1 MEIKRDYYLNEL
13 IDRLDNGLIKIIT
26 GIRRCGK
33 SYLLNTI
40 FKNYLVGQG
49 IDNEHIIQ
57 LSLDEN
63 KNKKFLD
70 PDVLDEYI
78 RSLIIDGNKYYLLLD
93 EIQEVKDF
101 ESVLIGFMHINN
113 VEIYV
118 TGSNSKFLSSDIV
131 TEFRGRGD
139 EIRVYPLSFAEFY
152 SVYDGSEEKALS
164 EYYTYGGLPLTV
176 LAKTDNSKINYLRT
190 QKDNVYINDIVDRN
204 NIQNKEELEMLVQ
217 IIASD
222 IGCLT
227 NPLKLSNSFKERD
240 RQSTMTDKTIYNYL
254 GYLQDAFMIEKAR
267 RFDVRGKRFIETPQK
282 YYFTDMGIRNSF
294 LDFRQ
299 SEEISHTME
308 NVIYIELKKRG
319 YNVDVGSVEI
329 REGDAKKQLEIDF
342 VANKGNNKIYI
353 QSALEMKTGEK
364 VRQEQK
370 SLLNVN
376 DFFKKIIIGGDNV
389 KRSRYDNGIIKFPL
403 GIFIESGAHFTRQVS
418 LKYKAWLVYHV
429 LYPVMK
435 FGVLK
440 FNCVNSK

>member
-1 MEIKRDYYLNEL
+1 MEIKRDYYLKEL
-13 IDRLDNGLIKIIT
+13 IDRIDNQLIKVIT

-33 SYLLNTI
+33 SYLLNII
-40 FKNYLVGQG
+40 FKNYLIENG
-49 IDNEHIIQ
+49 IDENHIIQ

-63 KNKKFLD
+63 KNKKYLD
-70 PDVLDEYI
+70 PDILDEYI
-78 RSLIIDGNKYYLLLD
+78 RSLIKDKDKYYILLD

-101 ESVLIGFMHINN
+101 ESVLIGFMHIDN

-152 SVYDGSEEKALS
+152 SVYDGTEERALS

-176 LAKTDNSKINYLRT
+176 IAKTDNSKINYLRT

-204 NIQNKEELEMLVQ
+204 NVQNKEELEMLVQ
-217 IIASD
+217 VIASD

-227 NPLKLSNSFKERD
+227 NPLKLSNNFKERD
-240 RQSTMTDKTIYNYL
+240 KTSTMTDKTIYNYL

-329 REGDAKKQLEIDF
+329 REGNAKKQLEIDF

-353 QSALEMKTGEK
+353 QSALEMKTKEK
-364 VRQEQK
+364 VEQEQR

-376 DFFKKIIIGGDNV
+376 DFFKKIIIVGDNI
-389 KRSRYDNGIIKFPL
+389 KRSRYDNGIIIMSIYDFL
-403 GIFIESGAHFTRQVS
+403 LDSNS
-418 LKYKAWLVYHV
+418 LEY
-429 LYPVMK
+429 
-435 FGVLK
+435 
-440 FNCVNSK
+440 

>member
-13 IDRLDNGLIKIIT
+13 IDRIDNQLIKIIT

-33 SYLLNTI
+33 SYLLNKI
-40 FKNYLVGQG
+40 LKKYLIENGTDEG
-49 IDNEHIIQ
+49 HIIQ
-57 LSLDEN
+57 LSLDE
-63 KNKKFLD
+63 KKKKKYLD
-70 PDVLDEYI
+70 PDVLDEYV
-78 RSLIIDGNKYYLLLD
+78 RSLIKDENKYYILLD
-93 EIQEVKDF
+93 EIQEVKGF
-101 ESVLIGFMHINN
+101 ESVLIGFMNIDN

-152 SVYDGSEEKALS
+152 SVYGGSEEKALS

-190 QKDNVYINDIVDRN
+190 QKDNVYINDIVERN
-204 NIQNKEELEMLVQ
+204 KVQNKEELEMLVQ
-217 IIASD
+217 IIASN

-227 NPLKLSNSFKERD
+227 NPLKLSNNFKERD
-240 RQSTMTDKTIYNYL
+240 KTSTMTDKTIYNYL
-254 GYLQDAFMIEKAR
+254 GYLQNAFIIEKAR
-267 RFDVRGKRFIETPQK
+267 RFDVRGKKFIDTPQK

-308 NVIYIELKKRG
+308 NIIYIELKKRG

-329 REGDAKKQLEIDF
+329 REGNSKKQLEIDF

-364 VRQEQK
+364 VRQEQR

-376 DFFKKIIIGGDNV
+376 DFFKKIIIVGDNI
-389 KRSRYDNGIIKFPL
+389 KRSRYDNGIILMSIYDFLLDDK
-403 GIFIESGAHFTRQVS
+403 S
-418 LKYKAWLVYHV
+418 LEY
-429 LYPVMK
+429 
-435 FGVLK
+435 
-440 FNCVNSK
+440 

>member
-1 MEIKRDYYLNEL
+1 MEIKRDYYLKEL
-13 IDRLDNGLIKIIT
+13 IDRIDNQLIKIIT

-40 FKNYLVGQG
+40 FKNYLIEQG
-49 IDNEHIIQ
+49 IDEEHIIQ

-63 KNKKFLD
+63 KNKKYLY

-78 RSLIIDGNKYYLLLD
+78 RSLIKDKNKYYILLD
-93 EIQEVKDF
+93 EVQEVKNF
-101 ESVLIGFMHINN
+101 ESVLIGFMHISN

-139 EIRVYPLSFAEFY
+139 EIRVYPLSFSEFY
-152 SVYDGSEEKALS
+152 SVYEGSEEKALS
-164 EYYTYGGLPLTV
+164 EYYIYGGLPLTV
-176 LAKTDNSKINYLRT
+176 IAKTDNAKINYLRA
-190 QKDNVYINDIVDRN
+190 QKDNVYINDIVERN
-204 NIQNKEELEMLVQ
+204 KIQNKEKLEMLVQ

-227 NPLKLSNSFKERD
+227 NPLKLSNNFKERD
-240 RQSTMTDKTIYNYL
+240 SLSTMTDKTIYNYL

-267 RFDVRGKRFIETPQK
+267 RFDVRWKNFIETPQK

-299 SEEISHTME
+299 SEEVSHIME

-329 REGDAKKQLEIDF
+329 REGNAKKQLEIDF

-353 QSALEMKTGEK
+353 QSALEMKTEEK
-364 VRQEQK
+364 VKQEQK

-376 DFFKKIIIGGDNV
+376 DFFKKIIIVGDNI
-389 KRSRYDNGIIKFPL
+389 KRSRFDNGIIIMSIYDFL
-403 GIFIESGAHFTRQVS
+403 LDANS
-418 LKYKAWLVYHV
+418 LEY
-429 LYPVMK
+429 
-435 FGVLK
+435 
-440 FNCVNSK
+440 

>member
-1 MEIKRDYYLNEL
+1 MEIKRDYYLKEL
-13 IDRLDNGLIKIIT
+13 IDRIDNQLIKIIT

-33 SYLLNTI
+33 SYLLNVI
-40 FKNYLVGQG
+40 FKNYLKEQG
-49 IDNEHIIQ
+49 IDEEHIIQ

-63 KNKKFLD
+63 KNKKYLE

-78 RSLIIDGNKYYLLLD
+78 RSLIKDKNKYYILLD

-101 ESVLIGFMHINN
+101 ESVLIGFMHIDN

-139 EIRVYPLSFAEFY
+139 EIRIYPLSFAEFY
-152 SVYDGSEEKALS
+152 SVYDGSEEIALS

-176 LAKTDNSKINYLRT
+176 LSKTDNSKINYLKT

-204 NIQNKEELEMLVQ
+204 KVKNKEELEMLVQ

-227 NPLKLSNSFKERD
+227 NPLKLSNNFKERD
-240 RQSTMTDKTIYNYL
+240 KLSTMTDKTIYNYL

-364 VRQEQK
+364 VKQEQK

-376 DFFKKIIIGGDNV
+376 DFFKKIIIVGDNI
-389 KRSRYDNGIIKFPL
+389 KRSRYDNGIILMSIYDFL
-403 GIFIESGAHFTRQVS
+403 LDDNS
-418 LKYKAWLVYHV
+418 LEY
-429 LYPVMK
+429 
-435 FGVLK
+435 
-440 FNCVNSK
+440 

>member
-13 IDRLDNGLIKIIT
+13 VNRLDNGLIKIIT

-40 FKNYLVGQG
+40 FKNYLIEQG
-49 IDNEHIIQ
+49 IEENHIIQ
-57 LSLDEN
+57 LSLDERN
-63 KNKKFLD
+63 NLKYLN
-70 PDVLDEYI
+70 PDRLDEYI
-78 RSLIIDGNKYYLLLD
+78 RSLIIDEKKYYLLLD
-93 EIQEVKDF
+93 EIQEVTEF

-139 EIRVYPLSFAEFY
+139 EIRVYPLSFSEFY

-164 EYYTYGGLPLTV
+164 EYYTFGGLPLTII
-176 LAKTDNSKINYLRT
+176 AKTDNAKINYLKT

-204 NIQNKEELEMLVQ
+204 KVQNKEELEMLVQ
-217 IIASD
+217 IIASNV
-222 IGCLT
+222 GSLT
-227 NPLKLSNSFKERD
+227 NPLKLSNNFKERD
-240 RQSTMTDKTIYNYL
+240 KMSSMTDKTIYKYL
-254 GYLQDAFMIEKAR
+254 GYLQDAFLIEKAR

-329 REGDAKKQLEIDF
+329 REGDSKKQLEIDF

-353 QSALEMKTGEK
+353 QSALEMKTKEK
-364 VRQEQK
+364 VEQEQK
-370 SLLNVN
+370 SLLNIN
-376 DFFKKIIIGGDNV
+376 DFFKKIIIVGDNI
-389 KRSRYDNGIIKFPL
+389 KRSRYENGIILMSIYDFL
-403 GIFIESGAHFTRQVS
+403 LDEDS
-418 LKYKAWLVYHV
+418 LNY
-429 LYPVMK
+429 
-435 FGVLK
+435 
-440 FNCVNSK
+440 

>member
-1 MEIKRDYYLNEL
+1 MEIRRDYYLKEL
-13 IDRLDNGLIKIIT
+13 IDRIDNGLIKIIT

-33 SYLLNTI
+33 SYLLNII
-40 FKNYLVGQG
+40 FKNYLIEQG
-49 IDNEHIIQ
+49 IGEDHIIQ
-57 LSLDEN
+57 FSLDEN
-63 KNKKFLD
+63 KNKKYLN
-70 PDVLDEYI
+70 PDILDEYI
-78 RSLIIDGNKYYLLLD
+78 RELIKDENKYYILLD
-93 EIQEVKDF
+93 EIQEVKEF
-101 ESVLIGFMHINN
+101 ESVLIGFMHISNL
-113 VEIYV
+113 EIYV

-139 EIRVYPLSFAEFY
+139 EIRVYPLSFSEFY
-152 SVYDGSEEKALS
+152 SVYNGSEEKALN
-164 EYYTYGGLPLTV
+164 EYYTFGGLPLTV
-176 LAKTDNSKINYLRT
+176 LSKTDNTKINYLRT

-204 NIQNKEELEMLVQ
+204 KIQNKEELEMLVQ

-227 NPLKLSNSFKERD
+227 NPLKLSNNFKERD
-240 RQSTMTDKTIYNYL
+240 KLSTMTDKTIYNYL

-294 LDFRQ
+294 IDFRQ
-299 SEEISHTME
+299 SEETSHIME

-329 REGDAKKQLEIDF
+329 REGDKKKQLEIDF

-353 QSALEMKTGEK
+353 QSALEMKTADK

-376 DFFKKIIIGGDNV
+376 DFFKKIIIVGDNV
-389 KRSRYDNGIIKFPL
+389 KRSRYDNGIIL
-403 GIFIESGAHFTRQVS
+403 MGIYDFLLDENS
-418 LKYKAWLVYHV
+418 LDY
-429 LYPVMK
+429 
-435 FGVLK
+435 
-440 FNCVNSK
+440 

>member
-1 MEIKRDYYLNEL
+1 MEIRREHYLKEL
-13 IDRLDNGLIKIIT
+13 IDRMDNQLIKIIT

-40 FKNYLVGQG
+40 FKNYLIEQG
-49 IDNEHIIQ
+49 NDEEHIIQ

-63 KNKKFLD
+63 KNKKYLD
-70 PDVLDEYI
+70 PDDLDEYI
-78 RSLIIDGNKYYLLLD
+78 RNLIIDDKKYYILLD

-101 ESVLIGFMHINN
+101 ESVLIGFMHIDN
-113 VEIYV
+113 VDIYV

-152 SVYDGSEEKALS
+152 SVYNGSEEKALS

-176 LAKTDNSKINYLRT
+176 LAKTDNAKINYLKT
-190 QKDNVYINDIVDRN
+190 QKDNVYINDIVERN

-222 IGCLT
+222 IGSLT
-227 NPLKLSNSFKERD
+227 NPLKLSNNFRERD
-240 RQSTMTDKTIYNYL
+240 NLSTMTDKTIYNYL
-254 GYLQDAFMIEKAR
+254 GYLQDAFLIEKAR
-267 RFDVRGKRFIETPQK
+267 RFDVRGKKFIETPQK

-308 NVIYIELKKRG
+308 NVIYLELKKRG

-329 REGDAKKQLEIDF
+329 REGNAKKQLEIDF

-353 QSALEMKTGEK
+353 QSALEMRTGEK
-364 VRQEQK
+364 VQQEQK
-370 SLLNVN
+370 SLINVN
-376 DFFKKIIIGGDNV
+376 DFFKKIIIVGDNIT
-389 KRSRYDNGIIKFPL
+389 RSRYDNGIILMSIYDFL
-403 GIFIESGAHFTRQVS
+403 LDEDS
-418 LKYKAWLVYHV
+418 LSY
-429 LYPVMK
+429 
-435 FGVLK
+435 
-440 FNCVNSK
+440 

>member
-1 MEIKRDYYLNEL
+1 MEIKRDYYLQEL
-13 IDRLDNGLIKIIT
+13 IDRTDNQLIKIIT

-33 SYLLNTI
+33 SYLLNKI
-40 FKNYLVGQG
+40 FKNYLMDQG
-49 IDNEHIIQ
+49 IDEKHIIQ

-63 KNKKFLD
+63 KNKKYLD

-78 RSLIIDGNKYYLLLD
+78 RSLIKDNNKYYLLLD
-93 EIQEVKDF
+93 EVQEVKNF
-101 ESVLIGFMHINN
+101 ESVLIGFMHIDN
-113 VEIYV
+113 VDIYV

-152 SVYDGSEEKALS
+152 SVYEGSEERALS

-204 NIQNKEELEMLVQ
+204 KVQNKEELEMLVQ

-227 NPLKLSNSFKERD
+227 NPLKLSNNFKERD
-240 RQSTMTDKTIYNYL
+240 KTSSMTDKTIYNYL

-353 QSALEMKTGEK
+353 QSALEMKTPEK
-364 VRQEQK
+364 VQQEQK

-376 DFFKKIIIGGDNV
+376 DFFKKIIIVGENI
-389 KRSRYDNGIIKFPL
+389 KRSRYDNGIILMSIYDFL
-403 GIFIESGAHFTRQVS
+403 LDSNS
-418 LKYKAWLVYHV
+418 LEY
-429 LYPVMK
+429 
-435 FGVLK
+435 
-440 FNCVNSK
+440 

>member
-1 MEIKRDYYLNEL
+1 MEIKRDYYLKEL
-13 IDRLDNGLIKIIT
+13 IDRMDNQLIKIIT

-33 SYLLNTI
+33 SYLLNII
-40 FKNYLVGQG
+40 FKKYLLENGT
-49 IDNEHIIQ
+49 DEDHIIQ

-63 KNKKFLD
+63 KNKKYLN
-70 PDVLDEYI
+70 PDILDEHI
-78 RSLIIDGNKYYLLLD
+78 RSLIKDKNKYYILLD

-101 ESVLIGFMHINN
+101 ESVLIGFMHMTN

-152 SVYDGSEEKALS
+152 SVYDGTEEKALN

-176 LAKTDNSKINYLRT
+176 IAKTDNGKINYLRT
-190 QKDNVYINDIVDRN
+190 QKDNVYINDIIDRN
-204 NIQNKEELEMLVQ
+204 HIQNKEELEMLVQ

-227 NPLKLSNSFKERD
+227 NPLKLSNNFKERD
-240 RQSTMTDKTIYNYL
+240 KLSTMTDKTIYNYL

-299 SEEISHTME
+299 SEEVSHIME

-353 QSALEMKTGEK
+353 QSALEMKTEEK
-364 VRQEQK
+364 VKQEQK

-376 DFFKKIIIGGDNV
+376 DFFKKIIIVGDNI
-389 KRSRYDNGIIKFPL
+389 KRSRYDNGIIIMSIYDFL
-403 GIFIESGAHFTRQVS
+403 LDANS
-418 LKYKAWLVYHV
+418 LDY
-429 LYPVMK
+429 
-435 FGVLK
+435 
-440 FNCVNSK
+440 

>member
-1 MEIKRDYYLNEL
+1 MEIKRDYYLKEL
-13 IDRLDNGLIKIIT
+13 IDRIDNQLIKIIT

-40 FKNYLVGQG
+40 FKNYLIEQG
-49 IDNEHIIQ
+49 IDEKHIIQ

-63 KNKKFLD
+63 KNKKYLY

-78 RSLIIDGNKYYLLLD
+78 RSSIKDENKYYILLD
-93 EIQEVKDF
+93 EVQEVKNF
-101 ESVLIGFMHINN
+101 ESVLIGFMHISN

-139 EIRVYPLSFAEFY
+139 EIRVYPLSFSEFY

-164 EYYTYGGLPLTV
+164 EYYIYGGLPLTV
-176 LAKTDNSKINYLRT
+176 IAKTDNSKINYLRA
-190 QKDNVYINDIVDRN
+190 QKDNVYINDIVERN
-204 NIQNKEELEMLVQ
+204 KIQNKEKLEMLVQ

-227 NPLKLSNSFKERD
+227 NPLKLSNNFKERD
-240 RQSTMTDKTIYNYL
+240 SLSTMTDKTIYNYL
-254 GYLQDAFMIEKAR
+254 RYLQDAFMIEKAR

-299 SEEISHTME
+299 SEEVSHIME

-329 REGDAKKQLEIDF
+329 REGNAKKQLEIDF

-353 QSALEMKTGEK
+353 QSALEMKTEEK
-364 VRQEQK
+364 IKQEQE

-376 DFFKKIIIGGDNV
+376 DFFKKIIIVGDNI
-389 KRSRYDNGIIKFPL
+389 KRSRFDNGIIIMSIYDFL
-403 GIFIESGAHFTRQVS
+403 LDANS
-418 LKYKAWLVYHV
+418 LEY
-429 LYPVMK
+429 
-435 FGVLK
+435 
-440 FNCVNSK
+440 